1 MQAFVEGF
9 THRTSLLSLAP
20 LKNFLQPQYDGG
32 GGGDIGDGVGFGG
45 FTGGFGGRM
54 GDGGGVSGEAYFG
67 DIGGSGGYGG
77 LCHWSFGGG
86 GGGTTMIPTEA
97 ALSQFART

>member
-1 MQAFVEGF
+1 
-9 THRTSLLSLAP
+9 
-20 LKNFLQPQYDGG
+20 
-32 GGGDIGDGVGFGG
+32 
-45 FTGGFGGRM
+45 
-54 GDGGGVSGEAYFG
+54 
-67 DIGGSGGYGG
+67 